1 MSQQKDSEL
10 GENPD
15 QPTETTA
22 PANETSTAGPD
33 AEAQS
38 QTAAPSLEKT
48 AAPDPA
54 PEREVAK
61 PAAAV
66 KSESAKSAPAAG
78 AVDSGVKQAV
88 TIGAIAVAVVAA
100 VAAAWFGGTWI
111 VGGLMHDRPR
121 AQARDAALTDARQ
134 AAINL
139 MTFDPNNVDGSL
151 QNMISSTTGQLHDEQ
166 TKDLES
172 LKQQVTEAKTN
183 MQSTVE
189 GATLTSLN
197 SELDHASAYVV
208 LRINRSWPGGQPA
221 AFRQS
226 WSLDMVKVGD
236 TWKAEKAQNLG
247 NPVALDSGALQQNGA
262 PATPA
267 PSTTANPAPGN

>member
-10 GENPD
+10 GENPER
-15 QPTETTA
+15 PAETTA
-22 PANETSTAGPD
+22 PASEP
-33 AEAQS
+33 
-38 QTAAPSLEKT
+38 AA
-48 AAPDPA
+48 AAPDAQAPAEPEPPSPQQSSDEVATEPVAAAPGKKERAERPA
-54 PEREVAK
+54 PQ
-61 PAAAV
+61 P
-66 KSESAKSAPAAG
+66 G
-78 AVDSGVKQAV
+78 AVDPSVKQAV

-189 GATLTSLN
+189 GATLTALN

-236 TWKAEKAQNLG
+236 VWKAEKAQNLG
-247 NPVALDSGALQQNGA
+247 NPVQLDSGALQQNGA

-267 PSTTANPAPGN
+267 PSTTAAPAPGN